1 MKVMNTGGSKHIME
15 NFDDMKQD
23 LHVHILTKVLPIID
37 VTKVQAIQNLIYISA
52 KHKLINLL
60 KSLDS
65 RNKIRYDYNEYNLKD
80 EALFEDNE
88 LSNDA
93 VVLLINDR
101 IDELIN
107 QQVNINC
114 VASVY
119 LQLLKNYIID
129 NDYNA
134 EGFKEHC
141 MKMMKIGNSQ
151 FLNLSHKFGFKT
163 PAFKIKKVK

>member
-1 MKVMNTGGSKHIME
+1 M
-15 NFDDMKQD
+15 
-23 LHVHILTKVLPIID
+23 
-37 VTKVQAIQNLIYISA
+37 QAIQNYIYLSV
-52 KHKLINLL
+52 KNKLINILQ
-60 KSLDS
+60 SYES
-65 RNKIRYDYNEYNLKD
+65 RTNIKIDYNDYTLED
-80 EALFEDNE
+80 EVLFEDNE

-119 LQLLKNYIID
+119 LQLLKNFIID

-163 PAFKIKKVK
+163 IAFKRKKTK

>member
-1 MKVMNTGGSKHIME
+1 MNTGGSKLIMDNYE
-15 NFDDMKQD
+15 DMKQD
-23 LHVHILTKVLPIID
+23 LHIHILTKVLPIID
-37 VTKVQAIQNLIYISA
+37 VDKVQAIQNLIYISV
-52 KHKLINLL
+52 KNKLINIL

-65 RNKIRYDYNEYNLKD
+65 RTKIRYDNNDYNLQDDALIEDD
-80 EALFEDNE
+80 ELNSD
-88 LSNDA
+88 SI
-93 VVLLINDR
+93 VVLINSKIDTLIN
-101 IDELIN
+101 E
-107 QQVNINC
+107 QVNANC

-163 PAFKIKKVK
+163 PAFKIKKTK